1 MYSLSILVTVVARAD
16 ARRFLGFFKEEK
28 VNCLT
33 MTVGRGTASGEMLDY
48 FGLKD
53 SEKMI
58 IIGTIDW
65 HDWPKLCRKLLR
77 KMGLEAPGTGVS
89 FVIPVSSV
97 GGARQLQYLSGGK
110 MQPPKEESEMKNT
123 AYELLVAVVNQG
135 YTDLA
140 MEAAR
145 MAGAG
150 GGTVVH
156 ARGGGAGTEQQF
168 LGVSLAPEKE
178 LVFIVVKAEDKN
190 RLMTAIMEKAG
201 LSTRAGSV
209 VFSLPVTGVAGIRL
223 EGGDDMESGAPED

>member
-89 FVIPVSSV
+89 FSH
-97 GGARQLQYLSGGK
+97 SGTIY
-110 MQPPKEESEMKNT
+110 S
-123 AYELLVAVVNQG
+123 
-135 YTDLA
+135 
-140 MEAAR
+140 
-145 MAGAG
+145 
-150 GGTVVH
+150 
-156 ARGGGAGTEQQF
+156 
-168 LGVSLAPEKE
+168 
-178 LVFIVVKAEDKN
+178 
-190 RLMTAIMEKAG
+190 
-201 LSTRAGSV
+201 
-209 VFSLPVTGVAGIRL
+209 FSPISMG
-223 EGGDDMESGAPED
+223 